1 MYVAIFKCILIAC
14 SILLYVHKQ
23 GFFEEELYYL
33 NEIDVC
39 VFLRSY
45 WLDSMD
51 ADGRDNAIL
60 RPSIWVFGIWG
71 RGSSVAE
78 CKCCISIYQFFKNKY
93 TNKRHTATLAPRLS
107 YLQLAAVQHDQT
119 LTLCDARLRCGPL
132 VAELMVKMLKV

>member
-23 GFFEEELYYL
+23 GFFEEQLYYL

-51 ADGRDNAIL
+51 ADGRDNAI
-60 RPSIWVFGIWG
+60 
-71 RGSSVAE
+71 
-78 CKCCISIYQFFKNKY
+78 
-93 TNKRHTATLAPRLS
+93 
-107 YLQLAAVQHDQT
+107 
-119 LTLCDARLRCGPL
+119 
-132 VAELMVKMLKV
+132 